1 MSLKHHQL
9 GKHYPLA
16 RDQSNEKPQKVEW
29 SIPKAA
35 QRIQHPKRTISLPRL
50 GLSERNRLEGFFFNE
65 LTHRISVPCY
75 ATQILE
81 EEVWVLITLLSTQ
94 KEMRDPEL
102 VGKRVCGFSS
112 YGFVASLQAE
122 VPRYH

>member
-1 MSLKHHQL
+1 MPCCDS
-9 GKHYPLA
+9 
-16 RDQSNEKPQKVEW
+16 ET
-29 SIPKAA
+29 
-35 QRIQHPKRTISLPRL
+35 QHAI
-50 GLSERNRLEGFFFNE
+50 
-65 LTHRISVPCY
+65 
-75 ATQILE
+75 QILE

-112 YGFVASLQAE
+112 YGFVASLQAK